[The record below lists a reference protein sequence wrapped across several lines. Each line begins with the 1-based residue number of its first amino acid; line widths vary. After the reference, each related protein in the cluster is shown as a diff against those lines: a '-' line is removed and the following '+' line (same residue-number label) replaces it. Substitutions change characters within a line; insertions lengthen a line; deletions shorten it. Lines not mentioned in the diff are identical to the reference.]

1 MQKIEQYSLKHLNTF
16 NIDVNAKLFV
26 EVFSLDDICKL
37 VEDEYFQNNS
47 KLFIGGGSNILFSKD
62 FDGIV
67 VKLSNKG
74 IELIDEDNDFV
85 YVKAQAGEVW
95 DDFVEYCVNQNWAGL
110 ENLSLIPGQI
120 GASPIQN
127 IGAYGVE
134 LKDVFHTL
142 SAINIKTGTTKEF
155 TKDDCHFGYRDS
167 VFKNAEKG
175 KYIICSVVF
184 KLKKNEDKLNTV
196 YGSIMEE
203 LQKRHIDNPTIQDV
217 RNVICDIR
225 SSKLPDITKVGS
237 AGSFFKNPYV
247 DKKQFEILK
256 LDFPNIVAYHENNMV
271 KLAAGWLIEKAGW
284 KGYRK
289 GDAGV
294 YPSQALVL
302 VNYGNT
308 KGEEIIELS
317 KNIQKSVKDL
327 FNVHIEPEV
336 NII

>member
-1 MQKIEQYSLKHLNTF
+1 MLKIEQHSLKLLNTF
-16 NIDVNAKLFV
+16 NIDVNAKLFA
-26 EVFSLDDICKL
+26 EVFSIDDISEL
-37 VEDEYFQNNS
+37 IEDTDFQNNS
-47 KLFIGGGSNILFSKD
+47 KLLIGGGSNILFSKD
-62 FDGIV
+62 FEGIV

-74 IELIDEDNDFV
+74 IELVDEDNNFI
-85 YVKAQAGEVW
+85 YVKAEAGEVW

-110 ENLSLIPGQI
+110 ENLSLIPGQL

-142 SAINIKTGTTKEF
+142 IAMDVKTGESKEF
-155 TKDDCHFGYRDS
+155 TKDDCRFGYRDS

-175 KYIICSVVF
+175 KYIICSVIF
-184 KLKKNEDKLNTV
+184 KLKKKHKLNTV

-203 LQKRHIDNPTIQDV
+203 MQKRHIEKPTIQEV
-217 RNVICDIR
+217 RKVICDIR
-225 SSKLPDITKVGS
+225 SSKLPDVSKVGS

-247 DKKQFEILK
+247 DKNQFEILK
-256 LDFPNIVAYHENNMV
+256 TDFPNIVAYDENNMM

-302 VNYGNT
+302 VNYGNA
-308 KGEEIIELS
+308 KGNEIIELS
-317 KNIQKSVKDL
+317 NEIQKSVKAL
-327 FNVHIEPEV
+327 FNVNIEPEV